1 MLDIMPSRGLVI
13 HEYRKHGT
21 CSGLDVQGYFQL
33 SRQLFKA
40 IRIPDE
46 FANPFE
52 TQYFAPQDVKRAF
65 VAANPSLRPD
75 SIAVACGRGNRA
87 RLSEVRICF
96 SKDGKPIACGQN
108 EAERKLCSASEIA
121 VPPVRSTRRDED
133 VRTIPRQSPLPG
145 PR

>member
-1 MLDIMPSRGLVI
+1 
-13 HEYRKHGT
+13 
-21 CSGLDVQGYFQL
+21 VQGYFQL